1 MGEIFMNSLLYF
13 EQLEKIIY
21 KCTLEEN
28 EEMINFLKEEEK
40 IAMDKL
46 TFKEKNNLLDRL
58 FAIHPSL
65 LSKKFPTD
73 TLIIYQTK
81 RNLPLIRLANILIK
95 DILTSNEA
103 TIKTSNDTNNFLIGE
118 GIYEAQLF
126 DDCFAFR
133 YDYIERIVG
142 RILESKQIDEK
153 RKNKIIKD
161 FFFTYNEL
169 EEDKRHLHNAES
181 ADILA
186 KHFDML
192 DSFLNDAEKSEVYI
206 NICLENMLLNI
217 ENDKIIGNKKLYS
230 PLINIQVESLLAPLS
245 AEDLIETQER
255 FSYDLFNY
263 NIDCTKNIYYQ
274 ETEKVFK
281 KLLINN
287 VNK

>member
-1 MGEIFMNSLLYF
+1 
-13 EQLEKIIY
+13 
-21 KCTLEEN
+21 
-28 EEMINFLKEEEK
+28 MINFLKEEEK
-40 IAMDKL
+40 IAIDKL

-153 RKNKIIKD
+153 RKNKIVKD

-169 EEDKRHLHNAES
+169 EEDKRHLHNTES

-192 DSFLNDAEKSEVYI
+192 DSFLNDAEKKEVYI